1 MNYKARF
8 TPHELLLG
16 GQWTAPMALDG
27 QTDSQQA
34 TAQAD

>member
-27 QTDSQQA
+27 QTESN